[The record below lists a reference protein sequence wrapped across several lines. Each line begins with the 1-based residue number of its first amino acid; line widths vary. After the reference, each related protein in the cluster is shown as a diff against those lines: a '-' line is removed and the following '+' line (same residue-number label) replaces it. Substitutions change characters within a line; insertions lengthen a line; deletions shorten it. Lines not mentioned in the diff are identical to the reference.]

1 MSRNRTLHS
10 AATNMVMVVVQVAA
24 GGRAVRH
31 GATVV

>member
-1 MSRNRTLHS
+1 MSDKLTLHT
-10 AATNMVMVVVQVAA
+10 ATTNMVMVVVQVAA